1 MITRIQM
8 NAEVLLG
15 GKTRFRVVDALV
27 EVKQP
32 MTAYQIAMS
41 KGLDPAA
48 TYRCLTEFSSF
59 GMVESETT
67 ERNQTVYK
75 LSKGTGEAAAEF
87 LRALMQSTST
97 SKSHDIE
104 EWLSPEM
111 QAERIAKMVQV
122 DKTKIANSPFVRTTE
137 RKSIRELMSKR
148 TSGELSALIESSKIA
163 FNELFKR
170 QEDGVFA
177 LKA

>member
-1 MITRIQM
+1 MSRIQM
-8 NAEVLLG
+8 TNAEVLLG
-15 GKTRFRVVDALV
+15 GKTRFRVLDALA
-27 EVKQP
+27 EAMQP

-59 GMVESETT
+59 GMVKSGTT
-67 ERNQTVYK
+67 ERNQTVYE
-75 LSKGTGEAAAEF
+75 LAKGTGEAAAEF
-87 LRALMQSTST
+87 LRAVKQTK
-97 SKSHDIE
+97 SKSNDAE
-104 EWLSPEM
+104 EWHSPEIR
-111 QAERIAKMVQV
+111 AERMAKMVQV
-122 DKTKIANSPFVRTTE
+122 DKSKIANSPFVRTTK
-137 RKSIRELMSKR
+137 RKSIKVLMSKR

-170 QEDGVFA
+170 QEDGVFV

>member
-1 MITRIQM
+1 M
-8 NAEVLLG
+8 
-15 GKTRFRVVDALV
+15 
-27 EVKQP
+27 
-32 MTAYQIAMS
+32 
-41 KGLDPAA
+41 
-48 TYRCLTEFSSF
+48 TEFSSF
-59 GMVESETT
+59 GIVESETT

-87 LRALMQSTST
+87 LRALPQSKSK

-111 QAERIAKMVQV
+111 QAVRIAKMAQV
-122 DKTKIANSPFVRTTE
+122 DKTKIANSPFVRATE
-137 RKSIRELMSKR
+137 RKSISELMSKR